1 MLYKSPPYPSACP
14 TAITMIFT
22 NLIPALSLLT
32 LGAASLIDDGT
43 LQTIIAFTNQFRSQ
57 SGLKPIC
64 VSSKLMN
71 SSLTQSQYQAGLDKS
86 THDGSVPMIYRF
98 YGVGFS
104 ASAVGENLVNT
115 TSVSIANFLTGLVQD
130 PQNKANL
137 QGDFTHMGVAAAKS
151 ATGKIYWTQLLGKAS
166 DPAEPCS
173 DGSTDSSAAAPSAA
187 APPAAA
193 PSAAAPSAAAP
204 AIPTAAPLASAP
216 SQTSAAPST
225 PSTGGQRYI
234 CVRNQCYLIQ
244 PRSTGA
250 NFATTSWKPPASID
264 ISTNPVLI

>member
-1 MLYKSPPYPSACP
+1 
-14 TAITMIFT
+14 MIFT

-32 LGAASLIDDGT
+32 LGAASLINDGT

-115 TSVSIANFLTGLVQD
+115 TSVNIANFLTGLIQD

-193 PSAAAPSAAAP
+193 PSAAAP
-204 AIPTAAPLASAP
+204 AIPTAAPLAPAP

-250 NFATTSWKPPASID
+250 NFATTSWKPPASTD